1 MNRTSTGVMEM
12 AGNNSKLK
20 KIILTG
26 LMTALVFLST
36 SIIKI
41 PTVNGYIH
49 LGDGFIF
56 LSTLLLG
63 PVYGAFASGVGS
75 MLSDIL
81 SPYAQWAIP
90 TLIIKSLM
98 ALIMGLV
105 ISHRTKRD
113 ILISAATTV
122 TVWITFFT
130 VVKNALAKAISFSV
144 YNLAEVLEDSP
155 ENVIKAASDTQW
167 KLTAATVVV
176 IIIIFA
182 IILYFA
188 RKQNA
193 QVIRAGVVLG
203 MLSSGACMVIGYY
216 FAEYILYGNP
226 ISPVFSVPMNLVQ
239 LVTGIVITI
248 ALAPALLKANEL
260 FEGKNNP

>member
-1 MNRTSTGVMEM
+1 MGKGSVYLR
-12 AGNNSKLK
+12 

-41 PTVNGYIH
+41 PTINGYIH

-56 LSTLLLG
+56 LSALLLG
-63 PVYGAFASGVGS
+63 PFYGAFASGVGS

-105 ISHRTKRD
+105 IRHRTKKEVFV
-113 ILISAATTV
+113 SAATTV
-122 TVWITFFT
+122 TVWTAFFILI
-130 VVKNALAKAISFSV
+130 KNALARAISFSV
-144 YNLAEVLEDSP
+144 DNLASVLEDSP
-155 ENVIKAASDTQW
+155 ENVIKTAMDTQW
-167 KLTAATVVV
+167 KLTAAIIAV

-182 IILYFA
+182 IILYMVK
-188 RKQNA
+188 KQN
-193 QVIRAGVVLG
+193 VKGIGTGVVLG

-216 FAEYILYGNP
+216 FAEFILYGNP
-226 ISPVFSVPMNLVQ
+226 ISPVFSVPMNLIQ
-239 LVTGIVITI
+239 LVAGIAITTAI
-248 ALAPALLKANEL
+248 APALMKANVF
-260 FEGKNNP
+260 FEGRNSPQ